1 MSENIPECRARSRR
15 NRGRLQIGMV
25 GEIIS
30 ERWATSARN
39 AGHLD
44 RSALRVMGAI
54 ETCRTAALGGHVE
67 RCNDCGHTVIS
78 YNSCRNRHCPKCQ
91 AGAAREWLDARAA
104 DLLPVEYFHIVF
116 TLPAAIAAI
125 AFQNKAAVYALL
137 FEAASQTLKTI
148 AADPKH
154 LGAEIGATMVLHT
167 WGQTL
172 THHPHVHC
180 IVPGGGLSPTSKAW
194 IASRRGFFLPVRVLS
209 RFYRRLFLRKLMTAH
224 CGGRLHF
231 FNGLAKLADPAAFAA
246 HLAQPRRA
254 EWVVYAKKP
263 FAGPEQVL
271 AYLSRYTH
279 RIAISNGRLVA
290 LGDTMSPS
298 AGAITLMV
306 ACRKSCI
313 WKHMSLSAGFCS
325 TCFPMASSASATMAS
340 SPTAIASPNSW
351 RSAPCCLPPPRR
363 LQRLAHP
370 AISSRPT
377 KPPRPPSRA
386 LAAVGS

>member
-1 MSENIPECRARSRR
+1 M
-15 NRGRLQIGMV
+15 
-25 GEIIS
+25 
-30 ERWATSARN
+30 RN

-54 ETCRTAALGGHVE
+54 EACRTAVLGGHVE

-180 IVPGGGLSPTSKAW
+180 IVPGGGLSPS
-194 IASRRGFFLPVRVLS
+194 G
-209 RFYRRLFLRKLMTAH
+209 
-224 CGGRLHF
+224 
-231 FNGLAKLADPAAFAA
+231 
-246 HLAQPRRA
+246 
-254 EWVVYAKKP
+254 
-263 FAGPEQVL
+263 
-271 AYLSRYTH
+271 
-279 RIAISNGRLVA
+279 
-290 LGDTMSPS
+290 
-298 AGAITLMV
+298 
-306 ACRKSCI
+306 
-313 WKHMSLSAGFCS
+313 
-325 TCFPMASSASATMAS
+325 
-340 SPTAIASPNSW
+340 
-351 RSAPCCLPPPRR
+351 
-363 LQRLAHP
+363 
-370 AISSRPT
+370 
-377 KPPRPPSRA
+377 
-386 LAAVGS
+386 